1 MSKPSVAIYVRVS
14 TSHQADRD
22 SLPMQRDELINY
34 CKFVLNTD
42 DYAIF
47 EDAGYSGKNT
57 DRPAFQDMMSQ
68 CRKKTF
74 THILVWK
81 IDRISRN
88 LLDFANMYEELKK
101 LNITF
106 VSKNEQFDT
115 STAIGETML
124 KIILIFAELERKMTA
139 ERVTATMLSRA
150 SNGIWNGGKIPFGY
164 SYDKSTKQFDILDK
178 EASTVKRIYNLYAQG
193 VSMAGIAKSLNAEG
207 ITTRKGIFWNPAS
220 VNVILK
226 NPFYYGTYRYNWLN
240 WSKSTSLKN
249 TSRQNKRN
257 EDEWILIDNHHPAII
272 DKALYDKCMRI
283 SNQANVRGAGNK
295 PVESRTVHIF
305 YRKLICSCG
314 EVMTAHSGKVCK
326 GGYQASNYLCPSK
339 RKSETGCKSINDT
352 LLGEFFFNYILK
364 MMNAQNAVISTPQ
377 QLQDYLL
384 CGASCDYIE
393 SIDRDGLYTFFNIL
407 KQGTSDKVFFKP
419 SKAQKTTS
427 IDKEINRLQKGL
439 ERQKRALERLKSLYL
454 YADSS
459 LSETEYITQSTEIAE
474 KISELKQSLSLIK
487 ANHYTIS
494 DENFVRSASAF
505 ILKRTFAD
513 RNYANFKN
521 LSINLDRR
529 TLQEFVNAIV
539 DSITIHKG
547 LVKSIS
553 FRNGMVHTFKFK
565 KAYK

>member
-1 MSKPSVAIYVRVS
+1 MSKPSVAIYIRVS

-34 CKFVLNTD
+34 CKYVLNTD

-57 DRPAFQDMMSQ
+57 DRPAFQNMMSE

-106 VSKNEQFDT
+106 ISKNEQFDT

-150 SNGIWNGGKIPFGY
+150 SNGIWNGGKIPYGY

-178 EASTVKRIYNLYAQG
+178 EASTVKRMFNSYAQG
-193 VSMAGIAKSLNAEG
+193 ISLLGIAKTLNAEG
-207 ITTRKGIFWNPAS
+207 ITTRKGLPWNPVS
-220 VNVILK
+220 INVILK
-226 NPFYYGTYRYNWLN
+226 NPFYYGTYRYNWLRDSN
-240 WSKSTSLKN
+240 
-249 TSRQNKRN
+249 RQNKRS

-272 DKALYDKCMRI
+272 DKELYDKCIRI

-295 PVESRTVHIF
+295 PVESRSVHIF

-314 EVMTAHSGKVCK
+314 EVMNAHSGRICK
-326 GGYQASNYLCPSK
+326 NGYQSSSYTCPTK
-339 RKSETGCKSINDT
+339 RKSEASCKATNDT
-352 LLGEFFFNYILK
+352 ILGEFFFNYILK
-364 MMNAQNAVISTPQ
+364 MMNAQNAKIDTPQ
-377 QLQDYLL
+377 QLQGYLL

-419 SKAQKTTS
+419 SKAQKATS
-427 IDKEINRLQKGL
+427 IDKEINILSKGL
-439 ERQKRALERLKSLYL
+439 ERQKRAIERLKNLYL
-454 YADSS
+454 YSDTN
-459 LSETEYITQSTEIAE
+459 LSEVEYISQRTEIAE
-474 KISELKQSLSLIK
+474 KIAELKQSLSLIK
-487 ANHYTIS
+487 SSHYTIS
-494 DENFVRSASAF
+494 DENFVKSASAF

-521 LSINLDRR
+521 LCSNIDRK

-539 DSITIHKG
+539 DTITIHNG

-553 FRNGMVHTFKFK
+553 FRNGMVHSFKFK